1 MKEIIVRVPDQ
12 KIDFVLQL
20 IEHLG
25 LEISTELLE
34 ISEEHKNIVR
44 NRIQMSHKNLKQLLN
59 QEEIKDSFDL
69 D

>member
-44 NRIQMSHKNLKQLLN
+44 NRIQMSHKNPERLLN
-59 QEEIKDSFDL
+59 WEEIKDSFDL